1 MGPVATPEPIA
12 PAAPNA
18 ADRLAKLLEADLAAV
33 DTLIHA
39 RLSSPVPLIP
49 NLAAYLI
56 DAGGKRVR
64 PMITLASANAL
75 GGGGPNAHKLA
86 AAVEFIHS
94 ATLLHDDVV
103 DESTLRRGRQSA
115 HRVWGNAASVLVGD
129 FLFAR
134 SFTLMVEA
142 EDLNVLGVLA
152 NASSV
157 IAEGEVLQLSS
168 ANAADLSLDNYMRI
182 VRAKTAELF
191 AAAARV
197 GAMAAKA
204 ADHVSTAFE
213 TYGRSLG
220 LAFQLVDD
228 ALDYGGAAAIMGKN
242 SGDDFREGK
251 VTLPVILAREAGD
264 ASEHEFWN
272 RVMGGD
278 REPGDFERAVAI
290 LRKRNAITR
299 TLDFA
304 RVYAKEARDA
314 LQVAPD
320 NAWRASL
327 TSLADF
333 VVERAY

>member
-1 MGPVATPEPIA
+1 M
-12 PAAPNA
+12 
-18 ADRLAKLLEADLAAV
+18 
-33 DTLIHA
+33 
-39 RLSSPVPLIP
+39 
-49 NLAAYLI
+49 
-56 DAGGKRVR
+56 
-64 PMITLASANAL
+64 
-75 GGGGPNAHKLA
+75 
-86 AAVEFIHS
+86 
-94 ATLLHDDVV
+94 
-103 DESTLRRGRQSA
+103 
-115 HRVWGNAASVLVGD
+115 
-129 FLFAR
+129 
-134 SFTLMVEA
+134 
-142 EDLNVLGVLA
+142 
-152 NASSV
+152 
-157 IAEGEVLQLSS
+157 
-168 ANAADLSLDNYMRI
+168 SLDHYMRI

-204 ADHVSTAFE
+204 AENVATAFE

-228 ALDYGGAAAIMGKN
+228 ALDYGGAAQIMGKN

-264 ASEHEFWN
+264 QSEHAFWQ
-272 RVMGGD
+272 RVMGGE

-314 LQVAPD
+314 LQAAPD

-327 TSLADF
+327 SNLADF